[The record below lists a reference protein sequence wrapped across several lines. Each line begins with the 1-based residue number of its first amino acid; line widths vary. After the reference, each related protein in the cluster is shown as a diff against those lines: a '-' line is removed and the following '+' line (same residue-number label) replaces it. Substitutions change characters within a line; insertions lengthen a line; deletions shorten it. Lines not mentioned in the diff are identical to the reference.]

1 MRWRTWTTKLVVV
14 MTGALVAGAVP
25 LFTADFASAQ
35 ECDSTSDFVTGGG
48 WIKPDFG
55 EAKAN
60 FGVAGGCKKG
70 AFWGHLEYVDHGSG
84 LLATTTAPTP
94 FKVHGTEVTEYSSI
108 DSTTGID
115 STTRQISGIART
127 NDSENPVVTYCVQ
140 VTDNGEG
147 KSGTGDMFVIQL
159 SGDLGPFY
167 VASGTLLGPF
177 GGGNIQLHK
186 GTPPP
191 EGLNCLE
198 FIPTE

>member
-1 MRWRTWTTKLVVV
+1 MRWRTGTTILVVV
-14 MTGALVAGAVP
+14 MAGALVAGAVP
-25 LFTADFASAQ
+25 LFTADVASAQ
-35 ECDSTSDFVTGGG
+35 ECVSTSDFVTGGG
-48 WIKPDFG
+48 WIKPDFNV
-55 EAKAN
+55 KAN
-60 FGVAGGCKKG
+60 FGVGGGCKKG

-84 LLATTTAPTP
+84 LAPATAPTP
-94 FKVHGTEVTEYSSI
+94 FKVHGTEVTEYSS
-108 DSTTGID
+108 ID

-140 VTDNGEG
+140 VMDNGEG
-147 KSGTGDMFVIQL
+147 QSGLGDTFVIQL

-186 GTPPP
+186 GPTPP

-198 FIPTE
+198 FTM